1 MRQYSRFIVALTLL
15 LGVSSGCSSAY
26 YGTRAMFGSE
36 KRDILVERV
45 KDTRDDQAA
54 AAQQFQ
60 TTLEK
65 FQEVTNFKGGELEA
79 KYKAFSK
86 QYDKCKSSAD
96 DVNTRI
102 KKVETVAADMFK
114 EWKSE
119 IKEYSDP
126 KLKASSEKKLAD
138 TQARYN
144 QLITAMKNSASK
156 MDPVLKVFHD
166 QVLYLKH
173 SLNESAIS
181 SLSETA
187 VQVDKDVQALIQEM
201 QASIKEAD
209 AFIGTMK

>member
-1 MRQYSRFIVALTLL
+1 MLART
-15 LGVSSGCSSAY
+15 LGVVCMVIALAGCKSAY
-26 YGTRAMFGSE
+26 YGTRSMFGSE

-45 KDTRDDQAA
+45 KDTRDDQQA

-65 FQEVTNFKGGELEA
+65 FQDVTKFQGGELEA

-86 QYDKCKSSAD
+86 QYDKCKSAAD

-102 KKVETVAADMFK
+102 GKVETVANDMFT

-126 KLKASSEKKLAD
+126 KLKASSEQKLAD
-138 TQARYN
+138 TQKRYS
-144 QLITAMKNSASK
+144 QLMAAMKNSAGK

-173 SLNESAIS
+173 ELNAAAIS
-181 SLSETA
+181 SLSDTA
-187 VQVDKDVQALIQEM
+187 AQIDTDVQALIKEM
-201 QASIKEAD
+201 QNSIKEAD
-209 AFIGTMK
+209 AFIATMK